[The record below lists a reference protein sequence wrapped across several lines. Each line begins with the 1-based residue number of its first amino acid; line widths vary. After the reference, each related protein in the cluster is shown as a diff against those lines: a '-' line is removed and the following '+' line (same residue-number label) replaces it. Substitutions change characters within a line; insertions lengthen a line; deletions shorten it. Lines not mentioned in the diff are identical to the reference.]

1 MPQSFSITAANTEC
15 TLGAGRQ
22 AEAAFTLTNTTNRTL
37 RGLLKVRPLGQTKGT
52 WFGFAGER
60 ERSPQME
67 REFASGTHQV
77 KLNVSVPPDT
87 PSGQYKF
94 RIDAIYADQP
104 DDDYTEG
111 QVVAIDIPEPATPP
125 QTRHMPLVLIAA
137 VVAVIVA
144 GVGGWLLIPSGPKVP
159 GDLVGQSFDAAS
171 SKLTAAGLV
180 PEKTTVTSDKPA
192 GTVVDTKPGQGER
205 VKKGT
210 QVVLSVAQQAP
221 APAPAPKPVI
231 SRDFSTAAV
240 IGGGMSLDYCKE
252 WATNCG
258 QPAADAFCQAQGLK
272 MATLIVV
279 MRNHPPTQV
288 LGTRQR
294 CDANY
299 CTAITDVRCTTD
311 VSPMARLLATKNIRT
326 ALALQGL
333 VPKQ

>member
-1 MPQSFSITAANTEC
+1 MAQSFSITAANTEC

-22 AEAAFTLTNTTNRTL
+22 AEAAFTLTNNTSRTL
-37 RGLLKVRPLGQTKGT
+37 RGLLKVRPLGQTKGG

-77 KLNVSVPPDT
+77 KLNVNVPTDT
-87 PSGQYKF
+87 PAGQYKF

-111 QVVAIDIPEPATPP
+111 QVVSIDIPAATAPP
-125 QTRHMPLVLIAA
+125 PPPRMPLMLIAA
-137 VVAVIVA
+137 AVAVIVV
-144 GVGGWLLIPSGPKVP
+144 GIGGWLLIFNGPKVP
-159 GDLVGQSFDAAS
+159 GDLVGQPFDAAS

-192 GTVVDTKPGQGER
+192 GTVVDTKPAPGER

-210 QVVLSVAQQAP
+210 QVVLSIAQAAAP
-221 APAPAPKPVI
+221 ASSPKPVI

-240 IGGGMSLDYCKE
+240 IGGGVSLDYCKD

-258 QPAADAFCQAQGLK
+258 QPAADAFCQAQGMK
-272 MATLIVV
+272 IATLIVV

-288 LGTRQR
+288 LGTHQR
-294 CDANY
+294 CATNN

-311 VSPMARLLATKNIRT
+311 VSPMTRILAAKNIHT